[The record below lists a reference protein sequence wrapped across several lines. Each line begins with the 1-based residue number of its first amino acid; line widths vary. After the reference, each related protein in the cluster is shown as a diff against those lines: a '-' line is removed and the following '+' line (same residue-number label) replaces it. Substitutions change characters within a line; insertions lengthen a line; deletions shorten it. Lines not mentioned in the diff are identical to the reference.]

1 MSLTISNICMYV
13 LKEIIIF
20 TRKEGYFYQNVIKK
34 KYEGLDVKIWVSKM
48 HF

>member
-34 KYEGLDVKIWVSKM
+34 KYEGLDFNIWVSKM